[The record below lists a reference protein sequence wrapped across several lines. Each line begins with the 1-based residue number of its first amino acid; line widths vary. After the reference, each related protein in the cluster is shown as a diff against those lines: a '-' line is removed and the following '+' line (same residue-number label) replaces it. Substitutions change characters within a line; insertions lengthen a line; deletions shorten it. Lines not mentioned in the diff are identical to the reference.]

1 MLHAGLDLSRRKLE
15 VCLLSE
21 EGAHLDQ
28 LAVAPDVDSLRT
40 FARRI
45 DEVHAEPVSAV
56 VESMTGAR
64 LVHDTLEQEGWS
76 VEIADAQKVKGL
88 APLACKTD
96 KIDSMVLAVL
106 SQRDLVPALWLPDP
120 HVREKR
126 ELARFRLHLVKHRSM
141 LKQRIHSTLIN
152 FGRPCPVTD
161 LFGVEGRRLLERLEV
176 PEPWRGNVTASVALI
191 GDLEHQISAIN
202 YRLREDN
209 ADHPY
214 IPLLLS
220 APGIGWVLAFTIAA
234 EIGEIERFSSPEKLT
249 GYTGLCPRVNQS
261 GDSDRRGPL
270 SKHGP
275 ALPALGADRGDDARA
290 QAPRLPR
297 ALPAKQ
303 AAARQAARLQ
313 GRPDRHRPPARA
325 RDLAH
330 AYSQREV
337 RSPRRRSSSGGMDRP
352 QWTCARERT
361 IQFRLIPRRGG
372 HRDLSVA
379 PHPERRGGRTE
390 LPTVS

>member
-1 MLHAGLDLSRRKLE
+1 MLHAGLDLSRKKLD
-15 VCLLSE
+15 VCLLSDQGE
-21 EGAHLDQ
+21 HLDQ

-40 FARRI
+40 LARRI
-45 DEVHAEPVSAV
+45 EEVHAEPVCAV

-64 LVHDTLEQEGWS
+64 TVHDTLEQQGWE

-106 SQRDLVPALWLPDP
+106 SHRDLVPAIWLPDP
-120 HVREKR
+120 QLREER

-141 LKQRIHSTLIN
+141 LKHRIHSTLIN

-161 LFGVEGRRLLERLEV
+161 LFGVEGRRLLERLEI
-176 PEPWRGNVTASVALI
+176 PEPWRSNVTASVLLI
-191 GDLEHQISAIN
+191 DDLERQIAEAN
-202 YRLREDN
+202 KRLRDGH

-214 IPLLLS
+214 IPLLMS

-234 EIGEIERFSSPEKLT
+234 EIGTIERFSSPEKLT

-275 ALPALGADRGDDARA
+275 RYLRWALIEATMHALKHPAYRERYQRNKRRLGKQRGAKVAQIDIAR
-290 QAPRLPR
+290 R
-297 ALPAKQ
+297 
-303 AAARQAARLQ
+303 
-313 GRPDRHRPPARA
+313 
-325 RDLAH
+325 LAH
-330 AYSQREV
+330 AIWHMLSRNEKFA
-337 RSPRRRSSSGGMDRP
+337 PRG
-352 QWTCARERT
+352 AAL
-361 IQFRLIPRRGG
+361 RL
-372 HRDLSVA
+372 A
-379 PHPERRGGRTE
+379 A
-390 LPTVS
+390 